1 MSSSHPPSQRPAQIL
16 VIDDEPDLRTLYELT
31 LLREGYRVEAAGS
44 VSEAWQHLEA
54 TRFDAVITDM
64 RLPDGQGMEII
75 QRIQKNQRS
84 ERCVVMTAYGSAE
97 NAVEALKAGAFD
109 YLTKPVDLKQFRA
122 VVASAV
128 QAQQQQPVA
137 QAALRSAKAA
147 DAGDGASALAAAGS
161 AGASALERLVGD
173 SEPMRLVK
181 SRIAK
186 VARGMAPVLVRG
198 ESGTGKELVARAV
211 HACSQRS
218 EGPFVAVNCGAIPE
232 NLLEA
237 EFFGA
242 RKGSYTGSAQDRDGY
257 FQAARGGTL
266 FLDEIGDL
274 PKYQQVKLLRV
285 LEDGAVTRLGATS
298 PIRVDFRLVAATNRN
313 LRKMVASGEF
323 RADLFYRLAVIE
335 LHVPSLEERGEID
348 KIAIFKALLANVLG
362 DQLEALG
369 ETPHW
374 LSDAVAE
381 TYFPGNVRQLRNL
394 AERVGVIARQ
404 LHSWDQHLIQRAI
417 ALTRGTPS
425 TGAGGGMGLGA
436 NAVGTSSAFDAAG
449 GDQRKGWNGSERNR
463 IIAALEINDWKRQDT
478 AQHLGISRKV
488 LWEKMRKY
496 QILDGEPG
504 IPEDA

>member
-1 MSSSHPPSQRPAQIL
+1 MSSPQNFDELDLFVWEGKADILDRIARCMASFDVEVIRADGMPPPSQDRTAAMRPSVAIISVT
-16 VIDDEPDLRTLYELT
+16 VIDGGGLPQATELLQGMPVIWVAAASRERDSRTYPPEYLHVLPYDFTCAELRTMVAKLVRQLRARDVAPQPLDEL
-31 LLREGYRVEAAGS
+31 VAH
-44 VSEAWQHLEA
+44 SEAMKSL
-54 TRFDAVITDM
+54 
-64 RLPDGQGMEII
+64 L
-75 QRIQKNQRS
+75 
-84 ERCVVMTAYGSAE
+84 AE
-97 NAVEALKAGAFD
+97 VNAF
-109 YLTKPVDLKQFRA
+109 
-122 VVASAV
+122 
-128 QAQQQQPVA
+128 
-137 QAALRSAKAA
+137 A
-147 DAGDGASALAAAGS
+147 DCDHS
-161 AGASALERLVGD
+161 
-173 SEPMRLVK
+173 
-181 SRIAK
+181 
-186 VARGMAPVLVRG
+186 VLVRG
-198 ESGTGKELVARAV
+198 ETGVGKERIAQQLHLGHQNYSKGA
-211 HACSQRS
+211 
-218 EGPFVAVNCGAIPE
+218 FVAVNCGAIPDGLFE
-232 NLLEA
+232 SL
-237 EFFGA
+237 FFGHA
-242 RKGSYTGSAQDRDGY
+242 KGSFTGAVHAHRGY
-257 FQAARGGTL
+257 FEQATGGTL

-313 LRKMVASGEF
+313 LREMVASGEF

-362 DQLEALG
+362 DQLEVLG

-417 ALTRGTPS
+417 ALTRGTPAA
-425 TGAGGGMGLGA
+425 TGPGGGMGLGA

>member
-1 MSSSHPPSQRPAQIL
+1 
-16 VIDDEPDLRTLYELT
+16 
-31 LLREGYRVEAAGS
+31 
-44 VSEAWQHLEA
+44 
-54 TRFDAVITDM
+54 
-64 RLPDGQGMEII
+64 
-75 QRIQKNQRS
+75 
-84 ERCVVMTAYGSAE
+84 
-97 NAVEALKAGAFD
+97 
-109 YLTKPVDLKQFRA
+109 
-122 VVASAV
+122 
-128 QAQQQQPVA
+128 
-137 QAALRSAKAA
+137 
-147 DAGDGASALAAAGS
+147 
-161 AGASALERLVGD
+161 
-173 SEPMRLVK
+173 
-181 SRIAK
+181 
-186 VARGMAPVLVRG
+186 
-198 ESGTGKELVARAV
+198 V
-211 HACSQRS
+211 HAHR
-218 EGPFVAVNCGAIPE
+218 
-232 NLLEA
+232 
-237 EFFGA
+237 
-242 RKGSYTGSAQDRDGY
+242 GY
-257 FQAARGGTL
+257 FEQATGGTL

-313 LRKMVASGEF
+313 LREMVASGEF

-362 DQLEALG
+362 DQLEVLG

-436 NAVGTSSAFDAAG
+436 NAVGTSSAFEAAG